1 MAEIVLKAELRTQ
14 TRGHAKR
21 TRASGMIPGVFYARG
36 EQNLHI
42 EVPAVDLHPLVFT
55 SQTHVI
61 DLRLKDGVSQKCI
74 IRDVQFDPITDK
86 PIHFDLQGLHED
98 EKLTID
104 VPIVLA
110 GGTAKGVKEGG
121 MLQHVIHKLKVTCLP
136 RDIPERIELNITEL
150 GIGDSIHVRDLEVP
164 SATILESPDSPVVV
178 VMPPT
183 VAKEAPVEEVAEEEA
198 IAEPEV
204 VGKGKKP
211 EEGAGTRTE
220 EAES

>member
-1 MAEIVLKAELRTQ
+1 MAEIVLNAESRKQ
-14 TRGHAKR
+14 SRGHAKQ

-42 EVPAVDLHPLVFT
+42 EVLATDLHPLVFT

-61 DLRLKDGVSQKCI
+61 DLRLKDGASQRCI

-86 PIHFDLQGLHED
+86 PIHFDLQGLHEN
-98 EKLTID
+98 EKLTVD
-104 VPIVLA
+104 VPIVLG

-121 MLQHVIHKLKVTCLP
+121 MLQHVIHKLKITCLP
-136 RDIPERIELNITEL
+136 RDIPERIELDIADLAIN
-150 GIGDSIHVRDLEVP
+150 DSIHVRDLEV
-164 SATILESPDSPVVV
+164 SNATIMENPDSPVVV

-183 VAKEAPVEEVAEEEA
+183 VAKEAPAEEVAEEEA

-211 EEGAGTRTE
+211 EEGVETTKQEG
-220 EAES
+220 SS

>member
-1 MAEIVLKAELRTQ
+1 MAEIVLNAESRTQ
-14 TRGHAKR
+14 SRGHAKQ

-42 EVPAVDLHPLVFT
+42 EVLATDLHPLVFT

-61 DLRLKDGVSQKCI
+61 DLRLKDGASQKCI

-86 PIHFDLQGLHED
+86 PIHFDLQGLHEN
-98 EKLTID
+98 EKLTVD
-104 VPIVLA
+104 VPIVLG

-121 MLQHVIHKLKVTCLP
+121 MLQHVIHKLKITCLP
-136 RDIPERIELNITEL
+136 RDIPERIELDIADLAIN
-150 GIGDSIHVRDLEVP
+150 DSIHVRDLEV
-164 SATILESPDSPVVV
+164 SNATIMENPDSPVVV

-183 VAKEAPVEEVAEEEA
+183 VAKEAPVEEIAEEAA

-211 EEGAGTRTE
+211 EEGVGTTKQE
-220 EAES
+220 GSS